1 LFDRVDN
8 STAAYYNAI
17 HSSWRLSVSQ
27 WETQLRKGLAELAVL
42 VVIARD
48 ETYGY
53 RIVETL
59 QGLDGLA
66 LSESTVYPVLTRLTR
81 DGLLSVR
88 TQASPAG
95 PMRRYY
101 RLTTAGAVRLNELA
115 ASWQNVSGSLNT
127 LLKGV
132 EP

>member
-1 LFDRVDN
+1 M
-8 STAAYYNAI
+8 
-17 HSSWRLSVSQ
+17 SQ

-42 VVIARD
+42 VVIARE

-66 LSESTVYPVLTRLTR
+66 LSEGTVYPVLTRLTR

-88 TQASPAG
+88 TEPSPAG
-95 PMRRYY
+95 PVRRFYQ
-101 RLTTAGAVRLNELA
+101 LTTAGHKRMSELTG
-115 ASWQNVSGSLNT
+115 SWQTVSKSVTT
-127 LLKGV
+127 LLKGI

>member
-1 LFDRVDN
+1 M
-8 STAAYYNAI
+8 
-17 HSSWRLSVSQ
+17 SS

-42 VVIARD
+42 AAIARE

-53 RIVETL
+53 RIVELL
-59 QGLDGLA
+59 QRQSGLA

-88 TQASPAG
+88 TEPSPAG

-101 RLTTAGAVRLNELA
+101 RLTSAGETRLNELTE
-115 ASWQNVSGSLNT
+115 SFLTVSGSLT
-127 LLKGV
+127 SLIKGV
-132 EP
+132 ER

>member
-1 LFDRVDN
+1 MR
-8 STAAYYNAI
+8 STKEAMVG
-17 HSSWRLSVSQ
+17 L

-42 VVIARD
+42 VVISRE

-59 QGLDGLA
+59 QSLAGLA

-81 DGLLSVR
+81 DGLLAVR
-88 TQASPAG
+88 TVPSPSG
-95 PMRRYY
+95 PPRRYY
-101 RLTTAGAVRLNELA
+101 QLTATGQARLRELSE
-115 ASWQNVSGSLNT
+115 SWQTVSGSVST

-132 EP
+132 ER